1 MDKLRSQLARYRAKR
16 SFDKTP
22 EPDDKSRSRAGGSGF
37 IVQKHAASHLHYD
50 FRLEMDGV
58 LKSWACVKGPSLDPA
73 DRRLAVHVEDHPVAY
88 GTFEGTIPK
97 GQYGGGTVMLWDRG
111 TWEPLDD
118 PRKGLRD
125 GRLKFTLEG
134 ERMKGGWMLVRMG
147 GHAQERG
154 KDNWLLIKEKD
165 KYAKPGHGTSLVE
178 KSLTSVS
185 TDRTMDEIASAKKAN
200 VWQSNRAGKAESEP
214 ASKKAAARK
223 TATRKVSPSFDPASI
238 EGARK
243 GKMPDFV
250 PPTLATLVEKPPSGS
265 NWIHEIKIDGYRI
278 FARRQGGKVKL
289 LTRTGIDWTGRFG
302 TLADD
307 VAKLPG
313 GDLALDGEIAVID
326 AKGHSGFGALQ
337 DALSH
342 GHQDAMRYILFD
354 LLYADG
360 HDLRGARLLDRKTA
374 LKNLIGDKK
383 NSLLTYSEHFEAPG
397 SDVFHHACSLSLE
410 GIISKRGDQSYVEGR
425 TRDWVKSKCVARQ
438 EFVIAGFTD
447 STVHRGL
454 GALALGYYDDETL
467 RYAGRVG
474 TGFNVQTA
482 QDLAKRLKPLVID
495 HVLIEKLPAAA
506 KRGVHWV
513 SPELVCEIEFLNW
526 TSDGVL
532 RHPSFQGLR
541 EDKPAKNV
549 TRDKAV
555 KPSAK
560 KAANEPQAKA
570 PKKPV
575 AKGKTGNE
583 VAGVTISH
591 PDRVVFPDIGV
602 TKYQLAEYYRS
613 VADWMLP
620 HVANRP
626 LSLLRCP
633 SGVSACFFQKHFETG
648 MKGIDRL
655 PIKEKSGTRDY
666 LVIRDTKDLV
676 TLAQEGIIEIH
687 PWGAKADD
695 PDKPDQII
703 FDFDPAP
710 DLKFDTV
717 VDAARTMREYLDEM
731 GLQSVVK
738 TTGGKGL
745 HVITP
750 LRRGIAWKD
759 LKDFTRKV
767 AANFVTAAPGQFTDT
782 SIKAKRTGKIFL
794 DYLRN
799 DRGSTAVA
807 PYCVRARAGAPVSMP
822 VDWKEIKHGL
832 DPMKYNINTV
842 PKLLAARKSDPWDGM
857 TAPKQTLGSAQ
868 RALGVAA

>member
-1 MDKLRSQLARYRAKR
+1 MATVRSQLARYRAKR
-16 SFDKTP
+16 SFDKTA
-22 EPDDKSRSRAGGSGF
+22 EPDDKGKVTAGGNSF
-37 IVQKHAASHLHYD
+37 VVQKHAASHLHYD

-97 GQYGGGTVMLWDRG
+97 GQYGGGTVMLWDHG

-125 GRLKFTLEG
+125 GRLKFTLDG

-147 GHAQERG
+147 SHAQERG

-165 KYAKPGHGTSLVE
+165 EYAKPGKGTALVE
-178 KSLTSVS
+178 KGVTSVS
-185 TDRTMDEIASAKKAN
+185 TERTMDEIASAKKAN
-200 VWQSNRAGKAESEP
+200 VWQSNRAEKAEP
-214 ASKKAAARK
+214 KAPPKKAARAK
-223 TATRKVSPSFDPASI
+223 NSAADPAVI
-238 EGARK
+238 PGARK
-243 GKMPDFV
+243 MKLPSFV
-250 PPTLATLVEKPPSGS
+250 PPTLATLVDKPPSGD

-278 FARRQGGKVKL
+278 YARRNGGKVRL
-289 LTRTGIDWTGRFG
+289 LTRSGLDWTGRFS
-302 TLADD
+302 TIADA

-313 GDLALDGEIAVID
+313 GDLAIDGEIAVLD
-326 AKGHSGFGALQ
+326 DKGHSSFSALQ

-342 GHQDAMRYILFD
+342 GHQKAMRYIVFD

-360 HDLRGARLLDRKTA
+360 YDLRGATLLDRKAA
-374 LKNLIGDKK
+374 LKSMIGDGK
-383 NSLLTYSEHFEAPG
+383 NSLLTYSEHFEQSG

-410 GIISKRGDQSYVEGR
+410 GIISKRGDQPYVEGR

-438 EFVIAGFTD
+438 EFVIVGYTD
-447 STVHRGL
+447 SAVHRGI
-454 GALALGYYDDETL
+454 GALALGYYDDEEL

-474 TGFNVQTA
+474 TGFTVQ
-482 QDLAKRLKPLVID
+482 QSNDLAKKLKPLIVD
-495 HVLIEKLPAAA
+495 HVTIEKLPAAA
-506 KRGVHWV
+506 RRGLHWV
-513 SPELVCEIEFLNW
+513 SPDLVCEIEFLNW
-526 TSDGVL
+526 TPDGVL

-541 EDKPAKNV
+541 EDKPAKSV
-549 TRDKAV
+549 TREKAA
-555 KPSAK
+555 KPAVVTAK
-560 KAANEPQAKA
+560 KNAK
-570 PKKPV
+570 PNQEKTPV
-575 AKGKTGNE
+575 RPAKSGNV

-591 PDRVVFPDIGV
+591 PDRVVFPDIGI

-620 HVANRP
+620 YVANRP

-633 SGVSACFFQKHFETG
+633 GGASTCFFQKHFATG
-648 MKGIDRL
+648 MKSIERL
-655 PIKEKSGTRDY
+655 PIKEKSGTSDY

-687 PWGAKADD
+687 PWGSRADD

-717 VDAARTMREYLDEM
+717 VDAAKTMRDYLTEM
-731 GLQSVVK
+731 GLQSFVK

-745 HVITP
+745 HVIAP
-750 LRRGIAWKD
+750 LRRGTEWKD
-759 LKDFTRKV
+759 VKAFAKKV
-767 AANFVTAAPGQFTDT
+767 AANFVAAAPKQFTDT
-782 SIKAKRTGKIFL
+782 AIKDKRTGKIFL

-807 PYCVRARAGAPVSMP
+807 PYCVRARDGAPVSMP
-822 VDWKEIKHGL
+822 LDWKEIKHGL
-832 DPMKYNINTV
+832 DPKKYDITTV

-857 TAPKQTLGSAQ
+857 NSTKQSLGAAQ